1 MGTAA
6 LNVAIENT
14 FNTAWGSTTPIRFDN
29 VAFTPPE
36 TSWVS
41 LEVWDGKS
49 NKASIGTG
57 SQLRRSIGTVFVTIF
72 TPLNGGSKPA
82 RQLADQVSAVFR
94 DLVVSGVTFYEADF
108 SRVGEK
114 YFTNSGTGVP
124 ATAQWYQ
131 IGVAIPYKYD
141 EYV

>member
-6 LNVAIENT
+6 LNIAIENM
-14 FNTAWGSTTPIRFDN
+14 FETAWGSTTPIRMDN
-29 VAFTPPE
+29 VGFTPPN

-41 LEVWDGKS
+41 LEVWDGNS
-49 NKASIGTG
+49 RKASMGTG
-57 SQLRRSIGTVFVTIF
+57 IQLRRAIGTVMVDVF

-82 RQLADQVSAVFR
+82 RVLADQVSGVFR
-94 DLVVSGVTFYEADF
+94 DVVVSGITFYEADI
-108 SRVGEK
+108 RRIGEK

-131 IGVAIPYKYD
+131 VSVAVPFKYD
-141 EYV
+141 EYT